1 MDPDKIVSRFK
12 HHHNILRL
20 LIRASQSRTYE
31 DQAKLTDAILDL
43 SAQEIEHLQTGQ
55 RVAHVFLAYLMKKAG
70 VDRITLKKDEYTD
83 FAMQYHVHE
92 RASTDPESITFEL
105 CQEAT
110 VLSLERMLKEIF
122 GIDPA
127 NKPANPA
134 NN

>member
-1 MDPDKIVSRFK
+1 MNPDKIVSRFK
-12 HHHNILRL
+12 NHHNILRL
-20 LIRASQSRTYE
+20 LIQASQSRTYE
-31 DQAKLTDAILDL
+31 DQVKVTDAVLDL
-43 SAQEIEHLQTGQ
+43 SEKEIESLRAGQ
-55 RVAHVFLAYLMKKAG
+55 KVAHVFLAYLMKKAG
-70 VDRITLKKDEYTD
+70 VDRITLKHDEYTD

-92 RASTDPESITFEL
+92 KASTDPKSISFEL